1 MIDRVFP
8 ILSAV
13 LKARYHAEFD
23 EALSKVTNSISS
35 ISLFSVEK
43 SVPEKYLTMILT
55 QRFWSLCVK
64 TFVYE
69 MHVYREQMGLPVDVK
84 SSVAFDSFL
93 EALSAETIDKWFAKY
108 PILDSMVTASVN
120 GVLAFSVEL
129 FANLQKDSKDLVDS
143 GLISVGSQIDDICLL
158 GSDWHNGSRCVVAF
172 SENLTPAVAYKPKSL
187 AVDIWFDKL
196 FHIISREE
204 DEFPSPVPLTLN
216 YGSYGWQ
223 RFIAPRPMMDSL
235 LGESFRKLGFVSAL
249 LTATGASD
257 IHDENLVFLDGQ
269 PLLIDLETAMQSR
282 SIQFTRDLS
291 GCLLKTLFRSICS
304 TSIIPAKMATVPR
317 RLLLGAIN
325 TPYPQ
330 QTSESMFVL
339 RNAGTDGMDIA
350 RENVAFARLAEPLS
364 LVSGESVNPVPYQQN
379 FVDGYR
385 LGYRRII
392 SHREELLET
401 LNGIN
406 FPIRRVLRPTAKYA
420 RLLDALL
427 FPENLVSSDAA
438 SEITHYLKPLVNQFP
453 SVDASKILER
463 EISALECG
471 DIPYFYTFADE
482 CCVRSNAFSIHFEDG
497 VSPSDN
503 TKNIVVNMS
512 EDDLLQNERFIAEG
526 FSEIRLSMSRY
537 LNSEVKSSGVPMF
550 NQCLNRDNTALASS
564 LFSLFTRLAIGSD
577 SAVGWLPGMYGDMPL
592 SYHSESLISFHD
604 AAGIVLPIT
613 RFAKTFVSNT
623 FAASLRDRA
632 LNGIRQLSDTYYAT
646 LAANERSIISG
657 SSSIDYVLNHDKQ
670 RLSCTEVAVN
680 KLVDCE
686 SMGDVFNGLAGQYLL
701 LASFVDVNPSTLTA
715 NYKNLR
721 NIVAKKHELSGGIAH
736 GDLGLIW
743 ALLRVSNKLDDQL
756 GQSIALERL
765 NRIDLA
771 SLDLRTGYCNGGA
784 GLLLVKS
791 ESIKFSNCISTSDLH
806 SIARQ
811 ITDLSD
817 LRGPIDL
824 SVCHGASG
832 VVQSLLQSYFDTGDS
847 SFKTLAIDYWTKVLG
862 YASEFGYYTGEPQRD
877 YLLGYFLGWAG
888 IFDTSLLVHSPETW
902 RWTPIALRSSVP
914 NQANPQDV

>member
-93 EALSAETIDKWFAKY
+93 EAFSAETIDKWFAKY

-223 RFIAPRPMMDSL
+223 HFVAPRPMMDSL

-282 SIQFTRDLS
+282 SIQFARDLS

-670 RLSCTEVAVN
+670 RLSCTEGAVN

-715 NYKNLR
+715 YYKNLR

-765 NRIDLA
+765 NRIDFA

-847 SFKTLAIDYWTKVLG
+847 SFKALAIDYWTKVLG